1 MLQWGTGVITNY
13 TSVRDMVPSN
23 PFGLAGI
30 PEFALWANRSTS
42 FNVSQCQRLVSG
54 PYALTE
60 VVNVIT
66 FLTLLRGGNQQ
77 QIQAL
82 WGLSMVDAVTL
93 SGYFN
98 YLSTTFVQN
107 TLNKVFNT
115 GNATNPYL
123 GSGGLFTTRYTPLV
137 SCIIESLAYSLPP
150 SSNRTVTQWLWG
162 AEDPLLKLLGRN
174 PVVSLQVNQT
184 SEDQALGQANNSLI
198 WTGKGDL
205 DRAFNFI
212 TWRGAYYLPAGSP
225 W

>member
-1 MLQWGTGVITNY
+1 
-13 TSVRDMVPSN
+13 MVPSN

-82 WGLSMVDAVTL
+82 WGLSMADAATL

-137 SCIIESLAYSLPP
+137 SCIIESLAYSPFLLQQNSDPMAMGCRGSP
-150 SSNRTVTQWLWG
+150 IEVAGTQPCG
-162 AEDPLLKLLGRN
+162 
-174 PVVSLQVNQT
+174 VSASQSDLRRPGPRT
-184 SEDQALGQANNSLI
+184 SEQQPHMDWQGRS
-198 WTGKGDL
+198 
-205 DRAFNFI
+205 R
-212 TWRGAYYLPAGSP
+212 
-225 W
+225 